1 MCRRPSRPRTPVGDA
16 SERPLRGL
24 RRLRPAARPRPHGTW
39 RSGLTICRVVAR
51 SGASQTYPTNGTLTE
66 IEVPAG
72 STVDNA
78 FYDVWVTLT
87 FQ

>member
-1 MCRRPSRPRTPVGDA
+1 
-16 SERPLRGL
+16 
-24 RRLRPAARPRPHGTW
+24 
-39 RSGLTICRVVAR
+39 LTICRVVAR

-66 IEVPAG
+66 IEVPGG